1 MTNSARV
8 IFYISIYI
16 ERIYSEKSDKP
27 KEYIGHHDPFA
38 LLSSHTLVLLRKKLI
53 RAIQLP
59 YTRYTHTCLYEMRG
73 RICVH

>member
-38 LLSSHTLVLLRKKLI
+38 LLSSHILYISTTDTETHILVDERS
-53 RAIQLP
+53 
-59 YTRYTHTCLYEMRG
+59 
-73 RICVH
+73 